1 MAQKA
6 YNRRRIPQS
15 VLVALAKLVDS
26 LRLLLA
32 IEHTTRVA
40 FQAKTRRE
48 LAVVPIHASRAEA

>member
-26 LRLLLA
+26 LRLLA

-48 LAVVPIHASRAEA
+48 LAVVPIHTSRA